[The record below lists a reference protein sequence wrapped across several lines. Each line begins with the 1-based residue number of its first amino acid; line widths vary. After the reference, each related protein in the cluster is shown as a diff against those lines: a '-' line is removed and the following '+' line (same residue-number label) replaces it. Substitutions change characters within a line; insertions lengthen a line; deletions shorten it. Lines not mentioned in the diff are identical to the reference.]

1 MHATTSTAMAFQKR
15 IFCVQKLRLQ
25 QTLRERGVG
34 QDRIDHAS
42 APVDLV
48 ARQIRIGSF
57 FGLLAHAN

>member
-1 MHATTSTAMAFQKR
+1 MQQQAQQWPSRSEFS
-15 IFCVQKLRLQ
+15 VQKLRLQ

-48 ARQIRIGSF
+48 ARQIRIGRF